1 MKIMKKA
8 LMIFLACLVLIG
20 VAVAQSTNAGS
31 ADNSLIKEFTRS
43 SKADGLVLN
52 FVLLNSKTVDVL
64 FQAPGKY
71 AMRATASQATT
82 FYVQGTT
89 EKDIKLD
96 TSFKVEQ
103 NGQKINCKV
112 ANIKNFASGNIA
124 KGEMIN
130 GLLQLESKLEIG
142 QPFTI
147 VGPSGSVEFK
157 LTNQA
162 LEMAK

>member
-1 MKIMKKA
+1 
-8 LMIFLACLVLIG
+8 LMVLLAILVLIG
-20 VAVAQSTNAGS
+20 AAVAQSASTGS
-31 ADNSLIKEFTRS
+31 PDNSLIKEFTRS
-43 SKADGLVLN
+43 SKTDGLVLN
-52 FVLLNSKTVDVL
+52 FVLLNAKTVDAL

-71 AMRATASQATT
+71 AMRATANQATT
-82 FYVQGTT
+82 FYVQGMP

-96 TSFKVEQ
+96 TNFSVEQ

-112 ANIKNFASGNIA
+112 ANIKNFASGNVA

-130 GLLQLESKLEIG
+130 GLIQLESKLEIG

-147 VGPSGSVEFK
+147 VGPAGTVEFK
-157 LTNQA
+157 LSNQA